1 MNNFVIFQIKFSA
14 ITISKIEIK
23 IFFNLSSL
31 NNQKDYF
38 ANLVLNEFDVFYN
51 RYKKITESA
60 KEALISEGDLHR
72 VVLQPSQRA
81 AISKDGVYQLL
92 EQDKPVFC
100 SGLVWN
106 GNLDDMTFVGDAD
119 YDMVIVEMEHQGFD
133 FNDLRT
139 MLQFLMNRR
148 KISENGFR
156 HFMRFYLVNHK
167 DHEWVHLF
175 NFLEYTRQ

>member
-1 MNNFVIFQIKFSA
+1 MCACIISGILIKFERGDMVRYN
-14 ITISKIEIK
+14 KVIE
-23 IFFNLSSL
+23 
-31 NNQKDYF
+31 
-38 ANLVLNEFDVFYN
+38 
-51 RYKKITESA
+51 
-60 KEALISEGDLHR
+60 
-72 VVLQPSQRA
+72 
-81 AISKDGVYQLL
+81 LL

-148 KISENGFR
+148 KFQRMGLFR
-156 HFMRFYLVNHK
+156 LTLLLSCAYRLIPVN
-167 DHEWVHLF
+167 E
-175 NFLEYTRQ
+175 TSG